1 MRKMDGKIRELQDA
15 VTLAHETSN
24 AFSEEVIKEHAYF
37 ELEKKQEMKDALQAY
52 ADGQV
57 EMLQQAMD
65 DWDRVGALIHA
76 G

>member
-1 MRKMDGKIRELQDA
+1 MDGKIRELQDA

-37 ELEKKQEMKDALQAY
+37 ELEKKQEMKGALQAY

-65 DWDRVGALIHA
+65 DWDRVGAFIHA
-76 G
+76 

>member
-1 MRKMDGKIRELQDA
+1 MRKMDGKIKELQDA

-24 AFSEEVIKEHAYF
+24 AFSEEVIKEHTYF

-65 DWDRVGALIHA
+65 DWDRVSAFIHV
-76 G
+76 